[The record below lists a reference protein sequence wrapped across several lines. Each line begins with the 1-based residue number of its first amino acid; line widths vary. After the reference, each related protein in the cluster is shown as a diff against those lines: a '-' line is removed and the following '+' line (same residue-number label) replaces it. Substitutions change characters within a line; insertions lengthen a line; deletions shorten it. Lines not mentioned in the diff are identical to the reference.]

1 MNIAL
6 VVPGGVDRSGEVR
19 VIPVL
24 LWLIKR
30 LARRHR
36 VRVFA
41 YAQEPV
47 DARWTLEGA
56 EVINIGTPL
65 RFPRACRTIIREHR
79 RDPFDVIHAVF
90 AGAPG
95 AAAVAAGRF
104 LRVPVLVHLA
114 GGELV
119 ALQDIGYGGA
129 LRWRGRIANRLTLA
143 NAARVTVASAPM
155 LALAERYGIRAHRV
169 PLGVD
174 LETWPVRPPRTRTS
188 AEVPR
193 LLHVASINRIKNPE
207 LLLQTAAL
215 LRESGCPLH
224 LDMIGEDTRRGE
236 MQRFAT
242 RLNMDAHVTF
252 HGFRTQAQL
261 RPLVEA
267 AHVHL
272 VSSFHEAGPLA
283 MLEAAVAG
291 VPTVGTA
298 VGHVVEWAP
307 DAAISVDDFEPASLA
322 AGIAHVLA
330 NEPLRL
336 RLARAAQSRAIA
348 ENADITASLFEEC
361 YARLTS

>member
-19 VIPVL
+19 VIPAL

-41 YAQEPV
+41 YAQEAA

-56 EVINIGTPL
+56 EVINVGAPL
-65 RFPRACRTIIREHR
+65 RFPRACRAIILEHR

-95 AAAVAAGRF
+95 AAAAAAGHI
-104 LRVPVLVHLA
+104 LRIPVLVHLA

-119 ALQDIGYGGA
+119 AFKHIRYGGA
-129 LRWRGRIANRLTLA
+129 LRWRGRLSNRFILGS
-143 NAARVTVASAPM
+143 AAQVTVASAPM
-155 LALAERYGIRAHRV
+155 AALAERHGIVARRV

-174 LETWPVRPPRTRTS
+174 LEAWPVLPSRPRAS
-188 AEVPR
+188 NDVPR
-193 LLHVASINRIKNPE
+193 LLHVASINHIKNPE
-207 LLLQTAAL
+207 LLLQATAL
-215 LRESGCPLH
+215 LRQSGYPLH
-224 LDMIGEDTRRGE
+224 VDMIGEDIRGGE
-236 MQRFAT
+236 LQKLAA
-242 RLNMDAHVTF
+242 RLNLDTQVTF
-252 HGFRTQAQL
+252 HGFLTQTQL

-267 AHVHL
+267 AHLHV
-272 VSSFHEAGPLA
+272 VTSFHEAGPLA

-307 DAAISVDDFEPASLA
+307 GAAISVDDFEPASLA

-348 ENADITASLFEEC
+348 ENADITASLFEES

>member
-19 VIPVL
+19 VIPAL

-30 LARRHR
+30 LARQHR

-41 YAQEPV
+41 YAQE
-47 DARWTLEGA
+47 DAAARWTLEGA
-56 EVINIGTPL
+56 EVINIGAPL
-65 RFPRACRTIIREHR
+65 RFPRACMAIIREHR
-79 RDPFDVIHAVF
+79 HDPFDVIHAVF
-90 AGAPG
+90 AGPPAV
-95 AAAVAAGRF
+95 AAVAAGRY
-104 LRVPVLVHLA
+104 LGVPVLVHLA

-119 ALQDIGYGGA
+119 ADKAIRYGGA
-129 LRWRGRIANRLTLA
+129 LRWRSRSANRFALT
-143 NAARVTVASAPM
+143 NAALVTAASAPM
-155 LALAERYGIRAHRV
+155 LVQAQSHGITAQRV

-174 LETWPVRPPRTRTS
+174 LDACPVREPRTRTS
-188 AEVPR
+188 TEIPH
-193 LLHVASINRIKNPE
+193 LLHVASINHVKNPE
-207 LLLQTAAL
+207 LLLHAAAL
-215 LRESGCPLH
+215 LRRSGCPLH
-224 LDMIGEDTRRGE
+224 VDMIGEDIRRGE
-236 MQRFAT
+236 MQRLAA
-242 RLNMDAHVTF
+242 RLGIDAQVTF

-267 AHVHL
+267 AHVHI

-307 DAAISVDDFEPASLA
+307 DAALCVTDFEAASLA
-322 AGIAHVLA
+322 TGIARLIVD
-330 NEPLRL
+330 ESLRL
-336 RLARAAQSRAIA
+336 QLAHAAQRRATT
-348 ENADITASLFEEC
+348 ENADITARLFEDC